1 MKGKHLRRCVMN
13 KETRLHR
20 YFFVLVLVACFLWVS
35 PSGAQDYPKGTI
47 QIVVP
52 FAPGGSTDIF
62 WRTIAEFLSKN
73 LNANLAILNK
83 PGAGGVVGVSSVVNS
98 KPDGYTLAVGNSDTL
113 DITPLFNPDMPFHP
127 INDLTYVVKLS
138 MFPQAIAVRTES
150 PFKTL
155 DELAAFAKANPKK
168 LKAGTPGV
176 GTSPYIAAYM
186 FNDDAQV
193 EVIPIAFGGGGE
205 VVPNILGGHVDFAF
219 ISIPPIKAQVAAG
232 KIRILAL
239 LAKNRH
245 PLYPD
250 IPTAAEKGFGKT
262 IVETG
267 IGLVGPK
274 GLPPAVIKK
283 WEEAVQLTLKDP
295 KVIDA
300 VEKFDFIIDYKTGEA
315 YRKEIAEEFE
325 FFKKL
330 MANVGEKK

>member
-1 MKGKHLRRCVMN
+1 MN
-13 KETRLHR
+13 KKTRLQK
-20 YFFVLVLVACFLWVS
+20 YFFVLVLVAGFLWAC

-47 QIVVP
+47 QVVVP

-62 WRTIAEFLSKN
+62 WRTFAEYLSKN
-73 LNANLAILNK
+73 LNANVAVINK
-83 PGAGGVVGVSSVVNS
+83 AGAGGVVGVSSVVNS
-98 KPDGYTLAVGNSDTL
+98 KPDGYTLAAGNSDTL
-113 DITPLFNPDMPFHP
+113 NITPLFNPSMPFDP

-155 DELAAFAKANPKK
+155 DDLVAFAKANPKK

-176 GTSPYIAAYM
+176 GTSPYIAAHM

-193 EVIPIAFGGGGE
+193 EVVPIAFGGGGE
-205 VVPNILGGHVDFAF
+205 VVPNVLGGHVDFAF
-219 ISIPPIKAQVAAG
+219 ISIPPIKTQVTAG
-232 KIRILAL
+232 KMRILAN
-239 LAKNRH
+239 LAKKRH

-250 IPTAAEKGFGKT
+250 IPTAAEKGLGKT

-274 GLPPAVIKK
+274 GLPPAIIKK
-283 WEEAVQLTLKDP
+283 WEEVAQLTLKDP
-295 KVIDA
+295 NVIAA
-300 VEKFDFIIDYKTGEA
+300 VEKFDFVIDYKSGEA
-315 YRKEIAEEFE
+315 YKKEIAEEYE

-330 MANVGEKK
+330 MAKVGDKK

>member
-1 MKGKHLRRCVMN
+1 MDKMTRARRMS
-13 KETRLHR
+13 L
-20 YFFVLVLVACFLWVS
+20 FFVLVACFLWVS
-35 PSGAQDYPKGTI
+35 PSGAQDYPKGTV

-62 WRTIAEFLSKN
+62 WRTIADFLSRN
-73 LNANLAILNK
+73 LGANLAIINK

-113 DITPLFNPDMPFHP
+113 DITPFFNPNMPFDP
-127 INDLTYVVKLS
+127 IHDLTYVVKLS

-155 DELAAFAKANPKK
+155 EDLVAFAKDNPKK

-186 FNDDAQV
+186 LNDDAKV
-193 EVIPIAFGGGGE
+193 EVVPIAFGGGGE

-219 ISIPPIKAQVAAG
+219 ISIPPIKNQVAAG
-232 KIRILAL
+232 KIRILAV
-239 LAKNRH
+239 LAKTRH
-245 PLYPD
+245 PQYPD
-250 IPTAAEKGFGKT
+250 IPTAAEKGFKKT

-274 GLPPAVIKK
+274 GLPPAVIRK

-295 KVIDA
+295 NVIEA
-300 VEKFDFIIDYKTGEA
+300 VKKFDFVIDYMSGEA
-315 YRKEIAEEFE
+315 YKKEIAEEYE

-330 MANVGEKK
+330 MAKVGDKK

>member
-1 MKGKHLRRCVMN
+1 MN
-13 KETRLHR
+13 KKTKLQRVFL
-20 YFFVLVLVACFLWVS
+20 FFVLVACFLWVS

-62 WRTIAEFLSKN
+62 WRTFAEYLSKN
-73 LNANLAILNK
+73 LNANVAVINK
-83 PGAGGVVGVSSVVNS
+83 AGAGGVVGVSSVVNS
-98 KPDGYTLAVGNSDTL
+98 KPDGYTLAAGNSDTL
-113 DITPLFNPDMPFHP
+113 NITPLFNPSMPFDP

-155 DELAAFAKANPKK
+155 DDLVAFAKANPKK

-176 GTSPYIAAYM
+176 GTSPYIAAHM

-193 EVIPIAFGGGGE
+193 EVVPIAFGGGGE
-205 VVPNILGGHVDFAF
+205 VVPNVLGGHVDFAF
-219 ISIPPIKAQVAAG
+219 ISIPPIKTQVTAG
-232 KIRILAL
+232 KMRILAN
-239 LAKNRH
+239 LAKKRH

-250 IPTAAEKGFGKT
+250 IPTAAEKGLGKT

-274 GLPPAVIKK
+274 GLPPAIIKK
-283 WEEAVQLTLKDP
+283 WEEVAQLTLKDP
-295 KVIDA
+295 NVIAA
-300 VEKFDFIIDYKTGEA
+300 VEKFDFVIDYKSGEA
-315 YRKEIAEEFE
+315 YKKEIAEEYE

-330 MANVGEKK
+330 MAKVGDKK

>member
-1 MKGKHLRRCVMN
+1 
-13 KETRLHR
+13 
-20 YFFVLVLVACFLWVS
+20 
-35 PSGAQDYPKGTI
+35 
-47 QIVVP
+47 
-52 FAPGGSTDIF
+52 
-62 WRTIAEFLSKN
+62 
-73 LNANLAILNK
+73 
-83 PGAGGVVGVSSVVNS
+83 VNS
-98 KPDGYTLAVGNSDTL
+98 KPDGYTLAAGNSDTL

-127 INDLTYVVKLS
+127 INDLTYVVKLV

-193 EVIPIAFGGGGE
+193 EVVPIAFGGGGE

-274 GLPPAVIKK
+274 GLPPSVIKK
-283 WEEAVQLTLKDP
+283 WEEVVQSTLKDP
-295 KVIDA
+295 NVIAA
-300 VEKFDFIIDYKTGEA
+300 VEKFDFVIDYKTGEA

-330 MANVGEKK
+330 MAKVGEKK

>member
-1 MKGKHLRRCVMN
+1 
-13 KETRLHR
+13 
-20 YFFVLVLVACFLWVS
+20 
-35 PSGAQDYPKGTI
+35 
-47 QIVVP
+47 
-52 FAPGGSTDIF
+52 
-62 WRTIAEFLSKN
+62 
-73 LNANLAILNK
+73 LAIINK

-150 PFKTL
+150 PFNTL
-155 DELAAFAKANPKK
+155 DDLAAFAKANPKK

-186 FNDDAQV
+186 FNDDAKV
-193 EVIPIAFGGGGE
+193 EVVPIAFGGGGE

-219 ISIPPIKAQVAAG
+219 ISIPPIKSQVAAG
-232 KIRILAL
+232 KMRILAL

-274 GLPPAVIKK
+274 GLPPYVIKK
-283 WEEAVQLTLKDP
+283 WEEVVQLTLKDP
-295 KVIDA
+295 KVIAA
-300 VEKFDFIIDYKTGEA
+300 VEKFDFVIDYKTGEA

-330 MANVGEKK
+330 MAKVGEKK